1 MNSDSKSIHFLNAPC
16 FNCVKNYAK
25 LTLKGQI
32 PFGDQHITKL
42 LTLTQLS
49 SFYEPVTTPPLPK
62 TAGDSQVDSTILWL
76 SGVHSGRTAK

>member
-49 SFYEPVTTPPLPK
+49 SFYEPVTTPP
-62 TAGDSQVDSTILWL
+62 TTQNCWGFT
-76 SGVHSGRTAK
+76 SGFDNSLAFWSS